1 LRKTKML
8 LALAILLPV
17 LIVSASAIIIINTR
31 TMFEAMAAGSIIIH
45 DTFIID
51 DNKFDVTAVGIIVIG
66 GSPADAG
73 IVDDDKFPVISNG
86 ASAGDWIH
94 TFTIMTT
101 DRTPSNTLYQITL
114 KHNQVDPAT
123 GEVTS
128 MTIVLYMATDVLTPG
143 VAEGIIVIDGLGP
156 MLATPASYVITV
168 EVAR

>member
-1 LRKTKML
+1 LKRKVV

-17 LIVSASAIIIINTR
+17 LVVSTSAIIIQNTR
-31 TMFEAMAAGSIIIH
+31 TVLDAMVAGTLIVQ

-51 DNKFDVTAVGIIVIG
+51 DNKFDVTAVAIIVIG
-66 GSPADAG
+66 SSPADAG

-143 VAEGIIVIDGLGP
+143 VAEGIIVIGGLGP
-156 MLATPASYVITV
+156 VLATPASYRLTV